1 MQGRTSIQA
10 GQDVSQMLSAA
21 TWWFVWLYNSNTPP
35 QTYQNTVLIREKL
48 SSVEYPDRNFCL
60 RVAPKPYQ
68 WHAYNEF
75 IQKMSQRDP
84 LKKIILSFFFCNSL
98 VSRRYPWSVP
108 FPFFGSLSTLRKI
121 HDYPVIVLTRRNFP
135 LPFKAEFTLR
145 SLDGQF
151 N

>member
-1 MQGRTSIQA
+1 MKGTTSTLGRVYSFECQEKKDNIVTQYTIQTTIGSCCTS
-10 GQDVSQMLSAA
+10 S
-21 TWWFVWLYNSNTPP
+21 
-35 QTYQNTVLIREKL
+35 
-48 SSVEYPDRNFCL
+48 PDRNFCL
-60 RVAPKPYQ
+60 RVTPKPYQ

-121 HDYPVIVLTRRNFP
+121 HEYPVIFLTRRNFP
-135 LPFKAEFTLR
+135 LPFKAGFTLR
-145 SLDGQF
+145 SLNG
-151 N
+151 

>member
-1 MQGRTSIQA
+1 MTSFTKYLFQ
-10 GQDVSQMLSAA
+10 
-21 TWWFVWLYNSNTPP
+21 FR
-35 QTYQNTVLIREKL
+35 LIVRKCSFDFL
-48 SSVEYPDRNFCL
+48 INRSIRIPDRNFCL

-135 LPFKAEFTLR
+135 LPFKAGFTLR
-145 SLDGQF
+145 SLNG
-151 N
+151 